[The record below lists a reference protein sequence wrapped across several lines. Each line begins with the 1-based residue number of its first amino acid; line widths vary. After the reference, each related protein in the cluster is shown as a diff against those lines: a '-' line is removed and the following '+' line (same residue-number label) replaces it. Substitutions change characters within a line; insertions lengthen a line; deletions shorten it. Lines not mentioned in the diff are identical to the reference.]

1 MIREPEPGIVRYRKI
16 YVYAD
21 TVHAARYYAAK
32 DDNFSAS
39 PDKYIE
45 YSVFLQRCSAGKQ
58 QQPTARGRII

>member
-1 MIREPEPGIVRYRKI
+1 MIREPEPGLIRYRKI

-32 DDNFSAS
+32 DDNFAAS

-45 YSVFLQRCSAGKQ
+45 YSVFLRRCSAGKQ
-58 QQPTARGRII
+58 QQPTARGGTI